1 MKSKVGRRWRLESR
15 SQMTRIPIVLIL
27 LSNIVFCDQ
36 AGRTEGTEGTAVASK
51 IITRKEGE
59 HASFQCEVNTSGEFL
74 TSQSQVNI
82 ISFNSNYSRN
92 SF

>member
-1 MKSKVGRRWRLESR
+1 
-15 SQMTRIPIVLIL
+15 MTRIPIVLIL

-36 AGRTEGTEGTAVASK
+36 TERTERTAGPTK
-51 IITRKEGE
+51 ILTRKEGE